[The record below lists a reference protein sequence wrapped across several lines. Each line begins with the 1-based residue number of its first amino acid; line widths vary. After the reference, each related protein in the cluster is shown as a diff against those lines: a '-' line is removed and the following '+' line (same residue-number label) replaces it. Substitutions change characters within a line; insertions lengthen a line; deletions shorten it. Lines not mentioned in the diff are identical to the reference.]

1 MTETERVEKI
11 FDRYAEAMRTRSLQ
25 WTFRGNGRWA
35 ERRINKFLKYF
46 FIPVDISE
54 VIGFLDTT
62 SLRTGKE
69 GFLVTASGIFVKEVI
84 NKLYYL
90 EYEKIERAEVLEEID
105 EGYNISTSLWIHFKD
120 GTKRQIFDYY
130 LNKNSFAEYINEIVC
145 PDKAKEIA
153 YVLNEE

>member
-25 WTFRGNGRWA
+25 WTFRGSGRWA
-35 ERRINKFLKYF
+35 EKRINKFLKYF

-90 EYEKIERAEVLEEID
+90 EYAKIERAEVLEEID
-105 EGYNISTSLWIHFKD
+105 EGYNVSTSLWIYFKD
-120 GTKRQIFDYY
+120 GTKQQIFDYY
-130 LNKNSFAEYINEIVC
+130 LNKNSFAEYINEIVS
-145 PDKAKEIA
+145 PDKAREIA
-153 YVLNEE
+153 YLLNEE

>member
-25 WTFRGNGRWA
+25 WIFRGSGRWA

-105 EGYNISTSLWIHFKD
+105 EGYNVSTSLWIHFKD

-130 LNKNSFAEYINEIVC
+130 LNKNSFAEYINEIVS
-145 PDKAKEIA
+145 PDKAKQIA
-153 YVLNEE
+153 YLLNEE

>member
-11 FDRYAEAMRTRSLQ
+11 FNRYADSMKARSLK

-35 ERRINKFLKYF
+35 VKRINKFLKYF
-46 FIPVDISE
+46 VIPVDISE

-62 SLRTGKE
+62 ALRTAKE

-105 EGYNISTSLWIHFKD
+105 EGYNVNTSLWIHFKD
-120 GTKRQIFDYY
+120 GTKQQVFDYY
-130 LNKNSFAEYINEIVC
+130 LNKNFFAEYINAIVS
-145 PDKAKEIA
+145 PDKDKETA